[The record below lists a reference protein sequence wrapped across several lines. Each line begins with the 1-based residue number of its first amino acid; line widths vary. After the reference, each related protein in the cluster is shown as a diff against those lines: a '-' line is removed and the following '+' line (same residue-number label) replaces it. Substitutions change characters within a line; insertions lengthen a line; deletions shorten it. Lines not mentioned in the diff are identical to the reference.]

1 MIRYQIGIR
10 TRQTLSLPRIEQ
22 VSRPKSLLS
31 FAVFLVSPASARV
44 VALRF
49 VGLSMDDWLVGHFTI
64 FGVHGQNW
72 MLIAL
77 VIVPMWIHF
86 LWWSRQ

>member
-1 MIRYQIGIR
+1 
-10 TRQTLSLPRIEQ
+10 
-22 VSRPKSLLS
+22 
-31 FAVFLVSPASARV
+31 
-44 VALRF
+44 
-49 VGLSMDDWLVGHFTI
+49 MDDWLVGHFTI

-77 VIVPMWIHF
+77 VIVPMWIPF